1 MDYNVREINDVMV
14 IALSGRLVS
23 SCAEEFKERLSVYLS
38 SCRDLVLDFSQV
50 SDIDSSG
57 LGALVYILHQS
68 RSAGGNIKIACI
80 QPRPRIVFDVTRVY
94 RVFEIYDSVNGAVS
108 SFSESDKP

>member
-1 MDYNVREINDVMV
+1 MDYNVKEMNGVRV
-14 IALSGRLVS
+14 IELSGRLVS

-38 SCRDLVLDFSQV
+38 SCIDLVLDFSQV

-57 LGALVYILHQS
+57 LGALVFVLHRS

-80 QPRPRIVFDVTRVY
+80 QPRPRIVFDVTKVY
-94 RVFEIYDSVNGAVS
+94 RVFEIYDSVKGAVN
-108 SFSESDKP
+108 SFSVSD